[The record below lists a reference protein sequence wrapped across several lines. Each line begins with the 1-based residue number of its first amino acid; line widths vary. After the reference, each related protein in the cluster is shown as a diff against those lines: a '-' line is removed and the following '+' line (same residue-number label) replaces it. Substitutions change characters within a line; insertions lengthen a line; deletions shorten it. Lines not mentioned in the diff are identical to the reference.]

1 MLITSTG
8 APAKS
13 EASLTSHDVITT
25 SNGIDQKKKKK
36 EKNRTSCHRRLIVKI
51 TQHPVQ
57 LLD

>member
-25 SNGIDQKKKKK
+25 SNGIDKKKKK
-36 EKNRTSCHRRLIVKI
+36 EINRTSCHRRLIVKI
-51 TQHPVQ
+51 TQQPVQ

>member
-36 EKNRTSCHRRLIVKI
+36 EKK
-51 TQHPVQ
+51 
-57 LLD
+57 